1 MHSGLQIL
9 IYIGNRHETQSYF
22 TIDVLKC
29 QKQVWANNFQIKTLI
44 IGSTHN
50 LVNLILTISS
60 TNLIFSHVGS

>member
-9 IYIGNRHETQSYF
+9 IYIGNRHETQRF